1 MTGGMGNTVSQ
12 NHQRH
17 YFEYTVVRFLF
28 LRANGTYRLSS
39 ICSFDVKGDNA
50 KVRIGENCIFLHRT
64 MCQKNAGQR
73 TFRWEL
79 ESRLCNTQNL
89 PLAYLISALEC
100 TCIIIPNIVWILL
113 LYTIF
118 GSLPLKNKFLIFGF

>member
-50 KVRIGENCIFLHRT
+50 KVRIGENRETAYSCIGPCAKKMQDKGLSGGNWNQDSVT
-64 MCQKNAGQR
+64 LKICL
-73 TFRWEL
+73 W
-79 ESRLCNTQNL
+79 
-89 PLAYLISALEC
+89 LILS
-100 TCIIIPNIVWILL
+100 VH
-113 LYTIF
+113 
-118 GSLPLKNKFLIFGF
+118 